1 MFCRIKACGGLL
13 KSGGRFVWY
22 ERGDFG
28 SLKGAGRCDSV
39 KFGVCLYR

>member
-1 MFCRIKACGGLL
+1 MEGGLFGM
-13 KSGGRFVWY
+13 SEGTV
-22 ERGDFG
+22 G